1 MSLTITAR
9 SVITGALGALGVAD
23 GSAPPTAEDMQ
34 RGFDAL
40 RELVDNWSLQALT
53 ALVQERSVYP
63 LVAGQ
68 QDYLLGPGQVAP
80 QWTTGTA
87 ARPLDLAGAGL
98 LLATPTPGLEVT
110 LTIGDDADWAA
121 RPIKGQTGTQPTTVY
136 YTPTD
141 PLGTVTLWPI
151 PTTAANSLVLYTA
164 LLVAQF
170 ATLSADYVAA
180 PGYAKALRWNLAKV
194 LVADFAVPEL
204 VEQRVT
210 READQSLRDLKVVNV
225 RITDLA
231 LDPALIGDTGGSYNI
246 WTDQS

>member
-23 GSAPPTAEDMQ
+23 GAAPPTAEDMA

-40 RELVDNWSLQALT
+40 QELVDNWSLQALT
-53 ALVQERSVYP
+53 ALLQERSVYP
-63 LVAGQ
+63 LVANRQ
-68 QDYLLGPGQVAP
+68 EYSLGPAQVAP
-80 QWTTGTA
+80 QFTTGTA
-87 ARPLDLAGAGL
+87 ARPIELAGAGL
-98 LLATPTPGLEVT
+98 LLATPTPAIEVP

-121 RPIKGQTGTQPTTVY
+121 RPIKGLTAIQPTTVY

-151 PTTAANSLVLYTA
+151 PTTAANSVVLYTA